1 MLKINQKKNKKEK
14 SKLQQESEK
23 YVSKGNAKIGM
34 MVDNIL
40 RDSEEINDD
49 DELSGDDVKQPIFM
63 ITRNGQNPNN
73 PEQEMETE
81 EQEVEDLMDNQNEQ
95 FVQEEYDLA

>member
-1 MLKINQKKNKKEK
+1 
-14 SKLQQESEK
+14 
-23 YVSKGNAKIGM
+23 M

-40 RDSEEINDD
+40 RDSEEIYDD

-63 ITRNGQNPNN
+63 ITRNGQNPSN

-95 FVQEEYDLA
+95 FVQEEVR

>member
-1 MLKINQKKNKKEK
+1 
-14 SKLQQESEK
+14 
-23 YVSKGNAKIGM
+23 M

-40 RDSEEINDD
+40 RDSEEVFDD

-63 ITRNGQNPNN
+63 ITRNGQNPSN

-95 FVQEEYDLA
+95 FVQEEVR

>member
-1 MLKINQKKNKKEK
+1 MLKINSKKNKKEN

-40 RDSEEINDD
+40 RDSEEVYDD

-63 ITRNGQNPNN
+63 ITRNGQNPSN

-81 EQEVEDLMDNQNEQ
+81 EQEVDDLIDNNNEQ
-95 FVQEEYDLA
+95 FVQEEVS